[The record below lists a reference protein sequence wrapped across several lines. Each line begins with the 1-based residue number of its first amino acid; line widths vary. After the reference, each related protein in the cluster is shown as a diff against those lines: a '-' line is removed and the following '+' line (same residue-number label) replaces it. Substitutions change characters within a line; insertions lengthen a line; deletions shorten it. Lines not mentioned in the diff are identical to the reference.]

1 MYLQGILGLIVL
13 TGFAWALSE
22 NRGRIK
28 AGTIAAGIIIQ
39 FALALIMLKIPV
51 SREAFKVLNY
61 GVEVLNQA
69 TTAGTS
75 FVFGYLG
82 GGSLPF
88 DEKSPGSSFVFA
100 FKALPLVLV
109 ISALSSILFYWK
121 ILPLIVK
128 AFSFL
133 LQKTLRIGGAVALGA
148 AANIFLGMVEAPLL
162 VRPYLRQMTRSELF
176 ITMTCGMANIAGT
189 VMVLYALI
197 LNRVM
202 PDAMGHILVASI
214 LSTPAAI
221 IISLMLVPE
230 TGEITSGKLEPPQA
244 ATSTMDAITKGTAE
258 GITLFLNIIAMLIVL
273 VALVALANLILG
285 LLPPAGGEPLTLQ
298 RILGWIMAP
307 VAWLI
312 GIPWSEASAAG
323 ALLGTKTILN
333 EFIAYVDLASLPP
346 GALNPRSQLIMIY
359 ALCGFANLG
368 SLGILIGGM
377 GAMAPERRDEIVG
390 LGMKSILSGTMSTL
404 MVGAVIGLLL

>member
-1 MYLQGILGLIVL
+1 MYLQGLLGLIVL
-13 TGFAWALSE
+13 TGIAWVLSE
-22 NRGRIK
+22 NRGKIK

-39 FALALIMLKIPV
+39 FVLALIMLKIPV
-51 SREAFKVLNY
+51 SREVFKALNY
-61 GVEVLNQA
+61 GVEALDKA

-82 GGSLPF
+82 GGALPF
-88 DEKSPGSSFVFA
+88 DEKGPGSSFVFA

-162 VRPYLRQMTRSELF
+162 IRPYLKQMTRSELF

-197 LNRVM
+197 LNKVM
-202 PDAMGHILVASI
+202 PEAMGHILVASI

-230 TGEITSGKLEPPQA
+230 TGEITSGRLEPPQV

-258 GITLFLNIIAMLIVL
+258 GITLLLNIIAMLIVL
-273 VALVALANLILG
+273 VALVAFANLILG
-285 LLPPAGGEPLTLQ
+285 LLPSVGGGPLTLQ

-312 GIPWSEASAAG
+312 GIPWGEAPAAG

-333 EFIAYVDLASLPP
+333 EFIAYIDLANLPV
-346 GALNPRSQLIMIY
+346 GALSPKSRLIMIY

>member
-1 MYLQGILGLIVL
+1 MHLQGILGLIVL
-13 TGFAWALSE
+13 TGVAWLLSE

-28 AGTIAAGIIIQ
+28 AGTVAAGLIIQ
-39 FALALIMLKIPV
+39 FVLALIMLKIPM
-51 SREAFKVLNY
+51 SREIFKVLNY
-61 GVEVLNQA
+61 GVEALDKA

-82 GGSLPF
+82 GGTLPF
-88 DEKSPGSSFVFA
+88 DEKGAGSSFVFA

-109 ISALSSILFYWK
+109 ISALSSVLFYWK

-133 LQKTLRIGGAVALGA
+133 LQKTMKIGGAVALGA

-162 VRPYLRQMTRSELF
+162 IRPYLRQMTRSELF

-197 LNRVM
+197 LNKVM

-221 IISLMLVPE
+221 ILSLMLIPE
-230 TGEITSGKLEPPQA
+230 TGEVTSGKLEPPQA

-258 GITLFLNIIAMLIVL
+258 GVTLFLNIVAMLIVL

-285 LLPPAGGEPLTLQ
+285 LLPSPAGGPLTLQ

-312 GIPWSEASAAG
+312 GVPWSEASAAG

-333 EFIAYVDLASLPP
+333 EFIAYVDLANLPA
-346 GALNPRSQLIMIY
+346 GTLNPRSQLLMTY

-390 LGMKSILSGTMSTL
+390 LGMKSILCGTMATL
-404 MVGAVIGLLL
+404 MVGAVVGLLL

>member
-1 MYLQGILGLIVL
+1 MPFQGILGLIAL
-13 TGFAWALSE
+13 GAFAWVVSE
-22 NRGRIK
+22 NRRRIK
-28 AGTIAAGIIIQ
+28 IHPILVGLIVQ
-39 FALALIMLKIPV
+39 FALALIMLKIPA
-51 SREAFKVLNY
+51 SREIFTVLNN
-61 GVEVLNQA
+61 GVEALDKA

-82 GGSLPF
+82 GGPLPF
-88 DEKSPGSSFVFA
+88 DEKGAGASFIFA

-121 ILPLIVK
+121 ILPIVVK

-133 LQKTLRIGGAVALGA
+133 LQKTLKIGGAVALGA

-162 VRPYLRQMTRSELF
+162 IRPYLRQMTRSELF

-197 LNRVM
+197 LNKVM
-202 PDAMGHILVASI
+202 PEAMGHILVASI

-230 TGEITSGKLEPPQA
+230 TGEVTSGRLEPPQA
-244 ATSTMDAITKGTAE
+244 AKSTMDAIAKGTAE
-258 GITLFLNIIAMLIVL
+258 GLTLFLNIIAMLIVL
-273 VALVALANLILG
+273 VSLVALANLILG
-285 LLPPAGGEPLTLQ
+285 LLPPLGGEPLTLQ
-298 RILGWIMAP
+298 RILGYIMAP

-312 GIPWSEASAAG
+312 GIPWSEAFRAG

-333 EFIAYVDLASLPP
+333 EFIAYVDLANLPA
-346 GALNPRSQLIMIY
+346 GTLNPRSQLIMIY

-368 SLGILIGGM
+368 SLGILIGGL

-390 LGMKSILSGTMSTL
+390 LGMKSILAGTMATL
-404 MVGAVIGLLL
+404 MVGAVIGLLV

>member
-1 MYLQGILGLIVL
+1 MPFQGVLGLIALVA
-13 TGFAWALSE
+13 FAWGVSE
-22 NRGRIK
+22 NRRRIK
-28 AGTIAAGIIIQ
+28 IHTILIGLIVQ
-39 FALALIMLKIPV
+39 FALALIMLKIPA
-51 SREAFKVLNY
+51 SREIFMVLNY
-61 GVEVLNQA
+61 GVEALDKA

-88 DEKSPGSSFVFA
+88 DEKGAGSSFIFA

-121 ILPLIVK
+121 ILPIVVK

-162 VRPYLRQMTRSELF
+162 IRPYLRQMTRSELF

-197 LNRVM
+197 LNKVM

-230 TGEITSGKLEPPQA
+230 TGEITSGRLKPPQA
-244 ATSTMDAITKGTAE
+244 ATSTMDAIAKGTAE

-273 VALVALANLILG
+273 VSLVALTNLILG
-285 LLPPAGGEPLTLQ
+285 LLPPLGGEPLTLQ
-298 RILGWIMAP
+298 RILGYIMAP

-312 GIPWSEASAAG
+312 GIPWSEAFRGG

-333 EFIAYVDLASLPP
+333 EFIAYVDLANLPA
-346 GALNPRSQLIMIY
+346 GTFNPRSQLIMIY

-368 SLGILIGGM
+368 SLGILIGGL

-390 LGMKSILSGTMSTL
+390 LGMKSILAGTMATL
-404 MVGAVIGLLL
+404 MVGAVIGLLV

>member
-28 AGTIAAGIIIQ
+28 AGTVVVGILIQ

-51 SREAFKVLNY
+51 SREIFKILNY
-61 GVEVLNQA
+61 GVEALDKA

-82 GGSLPF
+82 GGTLPF
-88 DEKSPGSSFVFA
+88 DEKGPGSSFVFA

-133 LQKTLRIGGAVALGA
+133 LQKTLKIGGAVALGA

-202 PDAMGHILVASI
+202 PEAMGHILVASI

-230 TGEITSGKLEPPQA
+230 TGEITSGKLEPPQT

-258 GITLFLNIIAMLIVL
+258 GIILLFNIVAMLIVL
-273 VALVALANLILG
+273 VALVALANLVLG
-285 LLPPAGGEPLTLQ
+285 LFPSVGGGPLTFQ
-298 RILGWIMAP
+298 RFLGWVMAP

-312 GIPWSEASAAG
+312 GIPWGEASAAG

-333 EFIAYVDLASLPP
+333 EFIAYVDLANLPA
-346 GALNPRSQLIMIY
+346 GALSSRSQLIMIY

>member
-1 MYLQGILGLIVL
+1 MYLQGILGLITL
-13 TGFAWALSE
+13 TAFAWVISE
-22 NRGRIK
+22 NRRRIK
-28 AGTIAAGIIIQ
+28 FNIILIGFVVQ
-39 FALALIMLKIPV
+39 FALALVMLKIPA
-51 SREAFKVLNY
+51 SREIFAVLNY
-61 GVEVLNQA
+61 GVEALDKA

-88 DEKSPGSSFVFA
+88 DEKGAGSSFVFA

-121 ILPLIVK
+121 ILPMVVK

-133 LQKTLRIGGAVALGA
+133 LQKTLKIGGAVALGA

-162 VRPYLRQMTRSELF
+162 IRPYLRQMTRSELF

-197 LNRVM
+197 LNKVM

-230 TGEITSGKLEPPQA
+230 TGEVTSGKLEPPQV
-244 ATSTMDAITKGTAE
+244 ATSTMDAIAKGTAE
-258 GITLFLNIIAMLIVL
+258 GITLLLNIIAMLIVL
-273 VALVALANLILG
+273 IALVALANLILG
-285 LLPPAGGEPLTLQ
+285 LLPSFGGEPLTLQ
-298 RILGWIMAP
+298 RILGYLMAP

-312 GIPWSEASAAG
+312 GIPWSEASKAG

-333 EFIAYVDLASLPP
+333 EFIAYVDLANLPA
-346 GALNPRSQLIMIY
+346 GALHPRSQLIMIY

-390 LGMKSILSGTMSTL
+390 LGMKSILAGTMATL
-404 MVGAVIGLLL
+404 MVGAVIGLLV

>member
-13 TGFAWALSE
+13 TGFAWAISE
-22 NRGRIK
+22 NRRRIRFD
-28 AGTIAAGIIIQ
+28 TILIGLIVQ
-39 FALALIMLKIPV
+39 VALALIMLKIPA
-51 SREAFKVLNY
+51 SREIFAVLNY
-61 GVEVLNQA
+61 GVEGLDKA

-82 GGSLPF
+82 GGALPF

-121 ILPLIVK
+121 ILPLVVR

-133 LQKTLRIGGAVALGA
+133 LQKTLKIGGAVALGA

-221 IISLMLVPE
+221 IISLMLIPE
-230 TGEITSGKLEPPQA
+230 TGEITSGKLEPPQV
-244 ATSTMDAITKGTAE
+244 ATSTMDAIAKGTGE
-258 GITLFLNIIAMLIVL
+258 GITLFLNIIAMLTVL

-285 LLPPAGGEPLTLQ
+285 LLPPVGGQALTLQ

-333 EFIAYVDLASLPP
+333 EFIAYIDLANLPA
-346 GALNPRSQLIMIY
+346 GALNPRSQMIMIY

-390 LGMKSILSGTMSTL
+390 LGMKSILAGTMATL
-404 MVGAVIGLLL
+404 MVGAVIGLLM

>member
-1 MYLQGILGLIVL
+1 MPFQGILGLIAL
-13 TGFAWALSE
+13 GAFAWVVSE
-22 NRGRIK
+22 NRRRIK
-28 AGTIAAGIIIQ
+28 IHPILIGLIVQ
-39 FALALIMLKIPV
+39 FALALIMLKIPA
-51 SREAFKVLNY
+51 SREIFTVLNN
-61 GVEVLNQA
+61 GVEALDKA

-88 DEKSPGSSFVFA
+88 DEKGAGASFIFA

-121 ILPLIVK
+121 ILPIVVK

-133 LQKTLRIGGAVALGA
+133 LQKTLKIGGAVALGA

-162 VRPYLRQMTRSELF
+162 IRPYLRQMTRSELF

-197 LNRVM
+197 LNQVM
-202 PDAMGHILVASI
+202 PEAMGHILVASI

-230 TGEITSGKLEPPQA
+230 TGEVTSGRLEPPQA
-244 ATSTMDAITKGTAE
+244 ATSTMDAIAKGTAE
-258 GITLFLNIIAMLIVL
+258 GLTLFLNIIAMLIVL
-273 VALVALANLILG
+273 VSLVALANLILG
-285 LLPPAGGEPLTLQ
+285 LLPPLGGEPLTLQ
-298 RILGWIMAP
+298 RILGYIMAP

-312 GIPWSEASAAG
+312 GIPWSEAFRAG

-333 EFIAYVDLASLPP
+333 EFIAYVDLANLPA
-346 GALNPRSQLIMIY
+346 GTLNPRSQLIMIY

-368 SLGILIGGM
+368 SLGILIGGL

-390 LGMKSILSGTMSTL
+390 LGMKSILAGTMATL
-404 MVGAVIGLLL
+404 MVGAVIGLLV

>member
-1 MYLQGILGLIVL
+1 MHLQGILGLVVL
-13 TGFAWALSE
+13 TGLAWALSE
-22 NRGRIK
+22 NRGRVK
-28 AGTIAAGIIIQ
+28 PGTVAAGLIIQ
-39 FALALIMLKIPV
+39 FALALVMLKIPV
-51 SREAFKVLNY
+51 SREIFKVLNY
-61 GVEVLNQA
+61 GVEALDKA

-82 GGSLPF
+82 GGALPF
-88 DEKSPGSSFVFA
+88 DEKGAGSSFVFA

-109 ISALSSILFYWK
+109 ISALSSLLFYWK

-133 LQKTLRIGGAVALGA
+133 LQKTMKIGGAVALGA
-148 AANIFLGMVEAPLL
+148 AANVFLGMVEAPLL
-162 VRPYLRQMTRSELF
+162 IRPYLRRMTRSELF

-189 VMVLYALI
+189 VMVIYTLI
-197 LNRVM
+197 LNKVM
-202 PDAMGHILVASI
+202 PDALGHILVASI

-221 IISLMLVPE
+221 IISLLLVPE
-230 TGEITSGKLEPPQA
+230 TGEVTSGKLEPPQV

-258 GITLFLNIIAMLIVL
+258 GISLFLNIIAMLIVL

-285 LLPPAGGEPLTLQ
+285 LLPSMGGGPLTLQ

-333 EFIAYVDLASLPP
+333 EFIAYVDLANLPA
-346 GALNPRSQLIMIY
+346 GALNSRSQLIMIY

-377 GAMAPERRDEIVG
+377 GAMAPERKDEIVG

-404 MVGAVIGLLL
+404 MVGAIIGLLL

>member
-51 SREAFKVLNY
+51 SREVFKVLNY
-61 GVEVLNQA
+61 GVEVLDKA

-202 PDAMGHILVASI
+202 PDAMGHILAASI

-230 TGEITSGKLEPPQA
+230 TGEVTSGKLEPPQA

-258 GITLFLNIIAMLIVL
+258 GINLLINIIAMLIVL

-285 LLPPAGGEPLTLQ
+285 LLPHAGGGPLTLQ
-298 RILGWIMAP
+298 RILGWVMAP

-312 GIPWSEASAAG
+312 GIPWSEAPAAG

-333 EFIAYVDLASLPP
+333 EFIAYVDLANLPA

-390 LGMKSILSGTMSTL
+390 LGMKSILAGTMATL
-404 MVGAVIGLLL
+404 MVGAVIGLLT

>member
-1 MYLQGILGLIVL
+1 MPFQGILGLIAL
-13 TGFAWALSE
+13 GAFAWIVSE
-22 NRGRIK
+22 NRRRIK
-28 AGTIAAGIIIQ
+28 IHPILIGLIVQ
-39 FALALIMLKIPV
+39 FALALIMLKIPA
-51 SREAFKVLNY
+51 SREIFTVLNN
-61 GVEVLNQA
+61 GVEALDKA

-88 DEKSPGSSFVFA
+88 DEKGAGASFIFA

-121 ILPLIVK
+121 ILPIVVK

-133 LQKTLRIGGAVALGA
+133 LQKTLKIGGAVALGA

-162 VRPYLRQMTRSELF
+162 IRPYLRQMTRSELF

-197 LNRVM
+197 LNKVM
-202 PDAMGHILVASI
+202 PEAMGHILVASI

-230 TGEITSGKLEPPQA
+230 TGEVTSGRLEPPQA
-244 ATSTMDAITKGTAE
+244 ATSTMDAIAKGTAE
-258 GITLFLNIIAMLIVL
+258 GLTLFLNIIAMLIVL
-273 VALVALANLILG
+273 VSLVALANLSLG
-285 LLPPAGGEPLTLQ
+285 LLPPLGGEPLTLQ
-298 RILGWIMAP
+298 RILGYIMAP

-312 GIPWSEASAAG
+312 GIPWSEAFRAG

-333 EFIAYVDLASLPP
+333 EFIAYVDLANLPA
-346 GALNPRSQLIMIY
+346 GTLNPRSQLIMIY

-368 SLGILIGGM
+368 SLGILIGGL

-390 LGMKSILSGTMSTL
+390 LGMKSILAGTMATL
-404 MVGAVIGLLL
+404 MVGAVIGLLV

>member
-13 TGFAWALSE
+13 TGFAWAISE
-22 NRGRIK
+22 NRRRIRFD
-28 AGTIAAGIIIQ
+28 TILIGLIVQ
-39 FALALIMLKIPV
+39 VALALIMLKIPI

-61 GVEVLNQA
+61 GVEALDKA

-88 DEKSPGSSFVFA
+88 DERSPGSSFVFA

-221 IISLMLVPE
+221 IISLMLIPE
-230 TGEITSGKLEPPQA
+230 TGEITSGKLEPPQV
-244 ATSTMDAITKGTAE
+244 ATSTMDAIAKGTGE
-258 GITLFLNIIAMLIVL
+258 GITLFLNIIAMLTVL

-285 LLPPAGGEPLTLQ
+285 LLPPVGGQALTLQ

-333 EFIAYVDLASLPP
+333 EFIAYIDLANLPA
-346 GALNPRSQLIMIY
+346 GALNPRSQMIMIY

-390 LGMKSILSGTMSTL
+390 LGMKSILAGTMATL
-404 MVGAVIGLLL
+404 MVGAVIGLLM

>member
-1 MYLQGILGLIVL
+1 MPFQGILGLIAL
-13 TGFAWALSE
+13 GAFAWVVSE
-22 NRGRIK
+22 NRRRIK
-28 AGTIAAGIIIQ
+28 IHPILIGLIVQ
-39 FALALIMLKIPV
+39 FALALIMLKIPA
-51 SREAFKVLNY
+51 SREIFTVLNN
-61 GVEVLNQA
+61 GVEALDKA

-88 DEKSPGSSFVFA
+88 DEKGAGASFIFA

-121 ILPLIVK
+121 ILPIVVK

-133 LQKTLRIGGAVALGA
+133 LQKTLKIGGAVALGA

-162 VRPYLRQMTRSELF
+162 IRPYLRQMTRSELF

-197 LNRVM
+197 LNKVM
-202 PDAMGHILVASI
+202 PEAMGHILVASI

-230 TGEITSGKLEPPQA
+230 TGEVTSGRLEPPQA
-244 ATSTMDAITKGTAE
+244 ATSTMDAIAKGTAE
-258 GITLFLNIIAMLIVL
+258 GLTLFLNIIAMLIVL
-273 VALVALANLILG
+273 VSLVALANLILG
-285 LLPPAGGEPLTLQ
+285 LLPPLGGEPLTLQ
-298 RILGWIMAP
+298 RILGYIMAP

-312 GIPWSEASAAG
+312 GIPWSEAFRAG

-333 EFIAYVDLASLPP
+333 EFIAYVDLANLPA
-346 GALNPRSQLIMIY
+346 GTLNPRSQLIMIY

-368 SLGILIGGM
+368 SLGILIGGL

-390 LGMKSILSGTMSTL
+390 LGMKSILAGTMATL
-404 MVGAVIGLLL
+404 MVGAVIGLLV

>member
-1 MYLQGILGLIVL
+1 
-13 TGFAWALSE
+13 
-22 NRGRIK
+22 
-28 AGTIAAGIIIQ
+28 
-39 FALALIMLKIPV
+39 
-51 SREAFKVLNY
+51 
-61 GVEVLNQA
+61 
-69 TTAGTS
+69 
-75 FVFGYLG
+75 
-82 GGSLPF
+82 
-88 DEKSPGSSFVFA
+88 
-100 FKALPLVLV
+100 
-109 ISALSSILFYWK
+109 
-121 ILPLIVK
+121 
-128 AFSFL
+128 
-133 LQKTLRIGGAVALGA
+133 
-148 AANIFLGMVEAPLL
+148 
-162 VRPYLRQMTRSELF
+162 MTRSELF

>member
-1 MYLQGILGLIVL
+1 MPFQGILGLIAL
-13 TGFAWALSE
+13 TAFAWIISE
-22 NRGRIK
+22 NRRLIK
-28 AGTIAAGIIIQ
+28 IKIILIGLIVQ
-39 FALALIMLKIPV
+39 FALALVMLKIPV
-51 SREAFKVLNY
+51 TREIFTVLNY
-61 GVEVLNQA
+61 GVEALDKA

-88 DEKSPGSSFVFA
+88 DEKGAGSSFVFA

-121 ILPLIVK
+121 ILPMVVK
-128 AFSFL
+128 GFSFL
-133 LQKTLRIGGAVALGA
+133 LQKTLKIGGAVALGA

-162 VRPYLRQMTRSELF
+162 IRPYLRQMTRSELF
-176 ITMTCGMANIAGT
+176 VTMTCGMANIAGT

-197 LNRVM
+197 LNKIM

-230 TGEITSGKLEPPQA
+230 TGEVTSGKLEPPQV
-244 ATSTMDAITKGTAE
+244 ATSTMDAIAKGTAE
-258 GITLFLNIIAMLIVL
+258 GITLLLNIIAMLIVL
-273 VALVALANLILG
+273 IALVALANLILG
-285 LLPPAGGEPLTLQ
+285 LLPSFGGEPLTLQ
-298 RILGWIMAP
+298 RILGYLMAP

-312 GIPWSEASAAG
+312 GIPWSEASKAG

-333 EFIAYVDLASLPP
+333 EFIAYVDLANLPA

-390 LGMKSILSGTMSTL
+390 LGMKSILAGTMATL

>member
-1 MYLQGILGLIVL
+1 MPFQGILGLIAL
-13 TGFAWALSE
+13 GAFAWVVSE
-22 NRGRIK
+22 NRRRIK
-28 AGTIAAGIIIQ
+28 IHTILIGLIVQ
-39 FALALIMLKIPV
+39 FALALIMLKIPA
-51 SREAFKVLNY
+51 SREIFTVLNN
-61 GVEVLNQA
+61 GVEALDKA

-88 DEKSPGSSFVFA
+88 DEKGAGASFIFA

-121 ILPLIVK
+121 ILPIVVK
-128 AFSFL
+128 VFSFL
-133 LQKTLRIGGAVALGA
+133 LQKTLKIGGAVALGA

-162 VRPYLRQMTRSELF
+162 IRPYLRQMTRSELF

-197 LNRVM
+197 LNKVM
-202 PDAMGHILVASI
+202 PEAMGHILVASI

-230 TGEITSGKLEPPQA
+230 TGEVTSGRLEPPQA
-244 ATSTMDAITKGTAE
+244 ATSTMDAIAKGTAE
-258 GITLFLNIIAMLIVL
+258 GLTLFLNIIAMLIVL
-273 VALVALANLILG
+273 VSLVALANLSLG
-285 LLPPAGGEPLTLQ
+285 LLPPLGGEPLTLQ
-298 RILGWIMAP
+298 RILGYIMAP

-312 GIPWSEASAAG
+312 GIPWSEAFRAG

-333 EFIAYVDLASLPP
+333 EFIAYVDLANLPA
-346 GALNPRSQLIMIY
+346 GTLNPRSQLIMIY

-368 SLGILIGGM
+368 SLGILIGGL

-390 LGMKSILSGTMSTL
+390 LGMKSILAGTMATL
-404 MVGAVIGLLL
+404 MVGAVIGLLV